1 MAYNEQ
7 LAERITEVLADR
19 DGITSRKMFGGIAF
33 MVDGNMCCGV
43 VGDDLMV
50 RVGPDAYPRAIS
62 MRGAR
67 PMDFTGRPS
76 KGMVYVGAGAL
87 ASQGELVD
95 WVRRGLDYATSLPP
109 K

>member
-7 LAERITEVLADR
+7 LADRIREVVIDHP
-19 DGITSRKMFGGIAF
+19 DISSKKMFGGIAF
-33 MVDGNMCCGV
+33 MLKGNMCCGV

-50 RVGPDAYPRAIS
+50 RVGPDAYEDSLSIP
-62 MRGAR
+62 GAR

-76 KGMVYVGAGAL
+76 KGMVYVDGDRLTASDEL
-87 ASQGELVD
+87 ASWIE
-95 WVRRGLDYATSLPP
+95 RGVDYAASLPA